1 MLAEELV
8 PGDLV
13 LIEEGD
19 RISADGRVIFATDLQ
34 VNQSALT
41 GESNPVYKN
50 SEADTDAQ
58 KQLLN
63 TIIWSLQVR
72 LFHRVQ
78 PR

>member
-1 MLAEELV
+1 M

-19 RISADGRVIFATDLQ
+19 RISADGRVIFATDFQ

-50 SEADTDAQ
+50 SDADTNAQ
-58 KQLLN
+58 KN
-63 TIIWSLQVR
+63 SS
-72 LFHRVQ
+72 
-78 PR
+78 